1 MFQEVQAALHDPAR
15 VRRDHRAVLAR
26 LRLLQALLR
35 HLIEDTPANTEVVS
49 GWIGKWSPLAARA
62 LEAFAGALAEAPVP
76 LDAKAAAARITND
89 VSRDTDSMLKEAP
102 ASTVS

>member
-1 MFQEVQAALHDPAR
+1 MATILV
-15 VRRDHRAVLAR
+15 
-26 LRLLQALLR
+26 
-35 HLIEDTPANTEVVS
+35 IEDTPANAEVVS

-76 LDAKAAAARITND
+76 LDAKAVAARITND
-89 VSRDTDSMLKEAP
+89 VSRDTDSMLKAPP